1 MALKGYRLLRPS
13 RRILEV
19 ERALR
24 LDEAELTIVAHTI
37 TTSAG
42 YRLLNQL
49 ALKYGRQMSFSWLVL
64 YGISETCLRVPTTGG
79 DIVEFQNLG
88 FLMKPWN

>member
-1 MALKGYRLLRPS
+1 MALKGYRLLRSS

-24 LDEAELTIVAHTI
+24 LDEAELTIMAHTI

-42 YRLLNQL
+42 YRLLNRL
-49 ALKYGRQMSFSWLVL
+49 ALKYGR
-64 YGISETCLRVPTTGG
+64 
-79 DIVEFQNLG
+79 
-88 FLMKPWN
+88 